1 MIGGI
6 VQVRFPRSA
15 GAIHSSHQGEV
26 LGVSPELRGVSDEH
40 EKGKFDSNTFLPG
53 LRLASLNARWSLF
66 QSIIGFAAFADNS
79 SYQCGRY
86 G

>member
-1 MIGGI
+1 MLIRT
-6 VQVRFPRSA
+6 QS
-15 GAIHSSHQGEV
+15 QGEV

-40 EKGKFDSNTFLPG
+40 KKGLPCLGSQVRQQYVLTG
-53 LRLASLNARWSLF
+53 LRLASLGARWSLF